1 LTLPSPPDLA
11 SWIGPETDDDL
22 PPQQGRW
29 GVRHKVQDP
38 RGRRPQ
44 ALRCLAHVQPDR
56 RHEASSV
63 TASLVWDAKGNDPDL
78 TKYPWAL
85 HSVWRLPQPQT
96 LAVILEWQPASAL
109 PTLAVGNMTPMTSS
123 GTVMFTPLR
132 SSSVAEVDETASIM
146 YIVPYVD
153 YT

>member
-1 LTLPSPPDLA
+1 MIYHLNKEGGAYVIKYKIPVVEGHKPSAVSLMYNQID
-11 SWIGPETDDDL
+11 
-22 PPQQGRW
+22 
-29 GVRHKVQDP
+29 
-38 RGRRPQ
+38 
-44 ALRCLAHVQPDR
+44 
-56 RHEASSV
+56 HEASSV